1 MRKEIHENTLNIYK
15 EDGTLISTTVTK
27 TYVIFPDQDK
37 VIRNKLNGHVV
48 DTFIGIGSNDSID
61 NYEEINKEAK

>member
-27 TYVIFPDQDK
+27 TYVIFPD
-37 VIRNKLNGHVV
+37 
-48 DTFIGIGSNDSID
+48 
-61 NYEEINKEAK
+61 